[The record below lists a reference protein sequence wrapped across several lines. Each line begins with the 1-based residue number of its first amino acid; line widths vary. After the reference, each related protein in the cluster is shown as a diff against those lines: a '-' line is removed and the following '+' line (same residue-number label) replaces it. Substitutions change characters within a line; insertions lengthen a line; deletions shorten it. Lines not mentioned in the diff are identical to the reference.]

1 MPEAEREEAELI
13 HVRLDVLLAE
23 KGMTLAQLSRIVG
36 VSAVNLSILKNGHA
50 RALRFSTLAAICD
63 ALGCDVGDLLTRHP
77 EPAGPAQMS

>member
-1 MPEAEREEAELI
+1 MPGADHDEEELI

-23 KGMTLAQLSRIVG
+23 KGMTLAELSRTVG

-77 EPAGPAQMS
+77 APTDPAPMS